1 MQLSEHAKI
10 RSQQRVIPNDYIEM
24 ILEYGTYIKKPG
36 SALEIKIKKKDKE
49 NIIKHLKRLIYL
61 IEKCSKKGLLIDENM
76 KTILTLYNLS

>member
-36 SALEIKIKKKDKE
+36 SVLEIKIKKK
-49 NIIKHLKRLIYL
+49 IKKI
-61 IEKCSKKGLLIDENM
+61 LLSISNG
-76 KTILTLYNLS
+76 